1 MDVSE
6 RARKKQRIGARRD
19 TTCMMATPTPMST
32 KRSEALHAD
41 VLDRVTPPSHGI
53 GTRIPCGPS
62 SLAPQQVALLPD
74 ALVDFV
80 KHGAG
85 STAGGAAA

>member
-1 MDVSE
+1 MYDG
-6 RARKKQRIGARRD
+6 RQRLCPPNARKH
-19 TTCMMATPTPMST
+19 CMLMSYI
-32 KRSEALHAD
+32 
-41 VLDRVTPPSHGI
+41 VLLPQVMGLAQ
-53 GTRIPCGPS
+53 GIPCGPS